1 MCPCWIQ
8 VFISSNKTRLSPNF
22 WAVYV
27 CIGVCTCADQRA
39 VIIQCSQV
47 GSRQGQEGV
56 EFTEVT
62 AESGSGQHRADDD
75 VPQRVS
81 DETGK
86 KRQTCS
92 VIFGLYSL
100 QVILTFYLGTT
111 VLIKSV
117 MIIMKLL
124 NIWFWEDVKL

>member
-1 MCPCWIQ
+1 M
-8 VFISSNKTRLSPNF
+8 
-22 WAVYV
+22 YV
-27 CIGVCTCADQRA
+27 CIGLCTCADQRA

-86 KRQTCS
+86 KRQNFLVSIHCS
-92 VIFGLYSL
+92 
-100 QVILTFYLGTT
+100 ILKFYLGLT
-111 VLIKSV
+111 
-117 MIIMKLL
+117 LL
-124 NIWFWEDVKL
+124 QF

>member
-1 MCPCWIQ
+1 M
-8 VFISSNKTRLSPNF
+8 
-22 WAVYV
+22 YV

-86 KRQTCS
+86 KEAKMFSNFLVSIHCKL
-92 VIFGLYSL
+92 FLH
-100 QVILTFYLGTT
+100 LT
-111 VLIKSV
+111 
-117 MIIMKLL
+117 
-124 NIWFWEDVKL
+124 

>member
-1 MCPCWIQ
+1 M
-8 VFISSNKTRLSPNF
+8 
-22 WAVYV
+22 YV

-81 DETGK
+81 DETGEK
-86 KRQTCS
+86 EAN
-92 VIFGLYSL
+92 IFSNFLVSIHCKL
-100 QVILTFYLGTT
+100 FLHLT
-111 VLIKSV
+111 
-117 MIIMKLL
+117 
-124 NIWFWEDVKL
+124 